1 MPFTLRKG
9 SIFPNLSE
17 EDKLG
22 YVPEAMA
29 KTWEVSRLINE
40 RKGGWRE
47 SRGEVGRECVLRHS
61 YASVL
66 IGHGGACEQG
76 AGQGHWNL

>member
-29 KTWEVSRLINE
+29 KTWEVSRLIDE
-40 RKGGWRE
+40 RKEGGG
-47 SRGEVGRECVLRHS
+47 GEK
-61 YASVL
+61 
-66 IGHGGACEQG
+66 EQG
-76 AGQGHWNL
+76 